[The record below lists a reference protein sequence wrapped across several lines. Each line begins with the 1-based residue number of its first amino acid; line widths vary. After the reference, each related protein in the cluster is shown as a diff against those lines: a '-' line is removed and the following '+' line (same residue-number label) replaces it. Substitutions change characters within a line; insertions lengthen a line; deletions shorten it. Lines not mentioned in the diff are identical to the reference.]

1 MPRKSI
7 SLHSV
12 TVLTLTL
19 LCVFYFNSSSFGQRS
34 NVGGAIYVMTNRA
47 EGNSVQVF
55 SRGANGALKFL
66 KEVPTQGLGTG
77 ATRDPLMSQG
87 AVRLSVDGHLL
98 FAVNPASGELTAFVV
113 TPNGLEF
120 GSKVLSGGT
129 FPVSVTE
136 YGGIVYVVNQLGI
149 PNISGFTVN
158 TEGKLEPLSDS
169 TRNLAGEGL
178 ALPAEVRFTPD
189 GKQLLVTEKGTAQID
204 VFNVEPDG
212 RTTGPAVQ
220 PSAGKVPFGFTFG
233 PGGSVVVTEAQGALP
248 KKASTSSYLLTGG
261 SGLQL
266 VSAAVPDKQTAACW
280 IVITGQTAWVVN
292 TVTST
297 ISAYTVAANGQLT
310 LANPVAANTG
320 ANVPIDLIASAD
332 GEFLY
337 VLESAV
343 GGIAAYHINGTSL
356 TPIFN
361 KTGLPLSIQ
370 GITGR

>member
-1 MPRKSI
+1 MSRKLISVHSI
-7 SLHSV
+7 AVLI
-12 TVLTLTL
+12 LTLV
-19 LCVFYFNSSSFGQRS
+19 CVFNFNSSSFAQQS
-34 NVGGAIYVMTNRA
+34 SAGGSIYVMTNRA

-113 TPNGLEF
+113 TPHGLDF

-169 TRNLAGEGL
+169 IRNLLGEGL

-204 VFNVEPDG
+204 IFNVDAGG
-212 RTTGPAVQ
+212 RPTGPAVQ
-220 PSAGKVPFGFTFG
+220 ASSGKVPFGFTFG
-233 PGGSVVVTEAQGALP
+233 PNASVVVTEAQGALP
-248 KKASTSSYLLTGG
+248 KKGSTSSYQLTGG
-261 SGLQL
+261 DELAV
-266 VSAAVPDKQTAACW
+266 VSTSVPDK
-280 IVITGQTAWVVN
+280 
-292 TVTST
+292 
-297 ISAYTVAANGQLT
+297 
-310 LANPVAANTG
+310 
-320 ANVPIDLIASAD
+320 
-332 GEFLY
+332 
-337 VLESAV
+337 
-343 GGIAAYHINGTSL
+343 GT
-356 TPIFN
+356 
-361 KTGLPLSIQ
+361 
-370 GITGR
+370 